1 MRQGGDEGSAADAS
15 RDAQDARTDLTRMD
29 PAHAAAGHGHGP
41 AGRAGFWGLVVGA
54 AGVVF
59 GDIGTSPLYAFREAA
74 RVGMESGLDARAS
87 VIGVLSLI
95 LWALMV
101 VVTLKYVFILLRA
114 DNNGE
119 GGILSLMALAQRAVG
134 HSRSGAIVVLGMLG
148 AALFYGDAIISPAIS
163 VLSAVE
169 GLKLVTPALDHAVPQ
184 IASAILAALFLVQS
198 RGTATVARLFGPVMI
213 LWFALLAA
221 GGLYHILD
229 DPGVFAALDPRYGV
243 DFIIHNGFVSLAILG
258 AVFLA
263 VTGAEA
269 LYADLGHFGAG
280 PIRFTWFVAL
290 PALALNYLGQ
300 GALVLSHPEKL
311 ANPFF
316 LLFPDWALM
325 PMVLMATLATII
337 AGQAV
342 ITGAFSLS
350 RQAIQLGLLPRLEI
364 RYTSETTS
372 GQIYLPRINYL
383 LLAGVLLAVALF
395 RNSGDLA
402 AAYGVAVTGTMVV
415 TTLLAFIVIWKSWKR
430 PAWLAAAAML
440 PFLAIDSTFL
450 FANLLKALHGGLFPI
465 IVAALIMTMM
475 LTWRRGARIVLE
487 KTRKAEMPIN
497 ELVDILSRSN
507 PHRVRGTAVFLTS
520 DPDFAPAALLHNVKH
535 NKVLHEKNVM
545 LTVITEDR
553 PRVPDSERVS
563 IEPLRDG
570 FSRVTMS
577 FGYAETPNV
586 PRGLAIARS
595 QGWRFDIM
603 STSFFVSRRS
613 LRIGAA
619 PRMPLWQ
626 SKMFVFL
633 ARNASDATDFFQ
645 IPTGRVVEVGTQVTL

>member
-1 MRQGGDEGSAADAS
+1 MAEVQGRAEADAAGGS
-15 RDAQDARTDLTRMD
+15 QSD
-29 PAHAAAGHGHGP
+29 PSSGGHGP
-41 AGRAGFWGLVVGA
+41 KTGFWTLVVGA

-74 RVGMESGLDARAS
+74 KVGMESGLDARAS
-87 VIGVLSLI
+87 VVGVLSLI
-95 LWALMV
+95 LWALML
-101 VVTLKYVFILLRA
+101 VVTVKYVAILLRA

-119 GGILSLMALAQRAVG
+119 GGILSLMALAQRALG
-134 HSRSGAIVVLGMLG
+134 HGNSRFIIFLGMVG

-169 GLKLVTPALDHAVPQ
+169 GIKLITPALDPYVPQ
-184 IASAILAALFLVQS
+184 IATAILLGLFLVQS
-198 RGTATVARLFGPVMI
+198 RGTAVVAKMFGPVMMA
-213 LWFALLAA
+213 WFAVMAL
-221 GGLYHILD
+221 GGLYHIKD
-229 DPGVFAALDPRYGV
+229 DLGVFWALDPRYAIE
-243 DFIIHNGFVSLAILG
+243 FIARNGTIGMAILG

-269 LYADLGHFGAG
+269 LYADLGHFGRG
-280 PIRFTWFVAL
+280 PIRFTWFMAL

-300 GALVLSHPEKL
+300 GALVLAHPEKIE
-311 ANPFF
+311 NPFF
-316 LLFPDWALM
+316 LLFPEWALV
-325 PMVLMATLATII
+325 PMVAMATLATII

-350 RQAIQLGLLPRLEI
+350 RQAIQLGLIPRLEI
-364 RYTSETTS
+364 RYTSES
-372 GQIYLPRINYL
+372 NAGHIYLPRINYL
-383 LLAGVLLAVALF
+383 LLAGVLLAVVLF
-395 RNSGDLA
+395 RSSSGLA

-415 TTLLAFIVIWKSWKR
+415 TAILAFIVIWKSWKR
-430 PAWLAAAAML
+430 PLWLAVLIML
-440 PFLAIDSTFL
+440 PFLIIDSTFL
-450 FANLLKALHGGLFPI
+450 LANLMKALHGGLFPI
-465 IVAALIMTMM
+465 IVAGVIMTMM
-475 LTWRRGARIVLE
+475 LVWRRGTRIVLE
-487 KTRKAEMPIN
+487 KTRKAEMPID
-497 ELVDILSRSN
+497 ELVDILVKSN

-545 LTVITEDR
+545 LTVITDDR

-563 IEPLRDG
+563 IEPIRDG
-570 FSRVTMS
+570 FSRVTMA

-613 LRIGAA
+613 LRIGAN
-619 PRMPLWQ
+619 PRMRLWQ
-626 SKMFVFL
+626 SKMYMFL

>member
-1 MRQGGDEGSAADAS
+1 MSAMQGREETGG
-15 RDAQDARTDLTRMD
+15 
-29 PAHAAAGHGHGP
+29 AAGLQAGGAAGSPDGAVPGGHDP
-41 AGRAGFWGLVVGA
+41 KAGFWTLVVGA

-74 RVGMESGLDARAS
+74 KVGMEGGLDARAS

-95 LWALMV
+95 LWALML
-101 VVTLKYVFILLRA
+101 VVTVKYVFILLRA

-119 GGILSLMALAQRAVG
+119 GGILSLMALAQRAMG
-134 HSRSGAIVVLGMLG
+134 HANSRLIIFLGMLG

-169 GLKLVTPALDHAVPQ
+169 GLKLVTPALDDYVPQ
-184 IASAILAALFLVQS
+184 ITTAILLLLFLVQS
-198 RGTATVARLFGPVMI
+198 RGTAQVARLFGPIMM
-213 LWFALLAA
+213 LWFFLMAV
-221 GGLYHILD
+221 GGLYHIKD
-229 DPGVFAALDPRYGV
+229 DLGVFWALNPKYAV
-243 DFIIHNGFVSLAILG
+243 DFIIHNGAIGMAILG

-269 LYADLGHFGAG
+269 LYADLGHFGRS
-280 PIRFTWFVAL
+280 PIRFTWFMAL

-300 GALVLSHPEKL
+300 GALVLAHPEKIE
-311 ANPFF
+311 NPFF
-316 LLFPDWALM
+316 LLFPEWALA
-325 PMVLMATLATII
+325 PMVAMATLATII

-342 ITGAFSLS
+342 ITGAYSLS

-364 RYTSETTS
+364 RYTSDVHA
-372 GQIYLPRINYL
+372 GQIYMPRINYL
-383 LLAGVLLAVALF
+383 LLAGVLLSVGLF
-395 RNSGDLA
+395 RNSSNLA

-415 TTLLAFIVIWKSWKR
+415 TAILAFVVIWKDWKR
-430 PAWLAAAAML
+430 PLWLAAAIML
-440 PFLAIDSTFL
+440 PFLIIDSTFL
-450 FANLLKALHGGLFPI
+450 LANLLKALHGGLFPI
-465 IVAALIMTMM
+465 IVAAIIMTMM
-475 LTWRRGARIVLE
+475 PVWRRGTRIVLE
-487 KTRKAEMPIN
+487 KTRKAEMPME
-497 ELVDILSRSN
+497 ELVDILAKSN

-545 LTVITEDR
+545 LTVITDDR

-563 IEPLRDG
+563 IEPIRDG
-570 FSRVTMS
+570 FSRVTMA

-613 LRIGAA
+613 IRIGAN
-619 PRMPLWQ
+619 PRMRLWQ
-626 SKMFVFL
+626 SKMYMFL

>member
-1 MRQGGDEGSAADAS
+1 MSAIHSQEDSSGAVTPDADETSG
-15 RDAQDARTDLTRMD
+15 AQPPKT
-29 PAHAAAGHGHGP
+29 
-41 AGRAGFWGLVVGA
+41 GFATLVVGA

-74 RVGMESGLDARAS
+74 KIGMESGLEARSS

-95 LWALMV
+95 LWALML
-101 VVTLKYVFILLRA
+101 VVTVKYVFILLRA

-119 GGILSLMALAQRAVG
+119 GGILSLMALAQRALG
-134 HSRSGAIVVLGMLG
+134 HGNSRFIVFLGMLG

-169 GLKLVTPALDHAVPQ
+169 GIKLVTPALDNYVPH
-184 IASAILAALFLVQS
+184 IATGILVCLFLVQS
-198 RGTATVARLFGPVMI
+198 RGTAVVASWFGPIMMI
-213 LWFALLAA
+213 WFLLLAL
-221 GGLYHILD
+221 GGLYHIKD
-229 DPGVFAALDPRYGV
+229 DLGVFWALDPRFGV
-243 DFIIHNGFVSLAILG
+243 TFLAHNGTVGLVILG

-269 LYADLGHFGAG
+269 LYADLGHFGRG
-280 PIRFTWFVAL
+280 PIRFTWFMVL
-290 PALALNYLGQ
+290 PALTLNYLGQ
-300 GALVLSHPEKL
+300 GALVLAHPEKL
-311 ANPFF
+311 ENPFF
-316 LLFPDWALM
+316 LLFPDWALA
-325 PMVLMATLATII
+325 PMVAVATLATII

-364 RYTSETTS
+364 RFTSEAHA

-383 LLAGVLLAVALF
+383 LLAGVLLAVVLF
-395 RNSGDLA
+395 RNSSDMA

-415 TTLLAFIVIWKSWKR
+415 TAMLAFIVIWKDWKR
-430 PAWLAAAAML
+430 PLWLAAIIML
-440 PFLAIDSTFL
+440 PFLIIDSTFL

-465 IVAALIMTMM
+465 IVATIIMTMM
-475 LTWRRGARIVLE
+475 LVWRRGTRIVLE
-487 KTRKAEMPIN
+487 KTRKAEMPID
-497 ELVDILSRSN
+497 ELVDILGKSN

-520 DPDFAPAALLHNVKH
+520 DSDFAPAALLHNVKH

-545 LTVITEDR
+545 LTVITDDR
-553 PRVPDSERVS
+553 PRVPDSERVT
-563 IEPLRDG
+563 IEPIRDG
-570 FSRVTMS
+570 FSRVIMS

-613 LRIGAA
+613 LRIGAN
-619 PRMPLWQ
+619 PRMRRWQ
-626 SKMFVFL
+626 SKMYVFL

-645 IPTGRVVEVGTQVTL
+645 IPTGRVVEVGTQVTI